1 MPKAKNEKGGSILG
15 AVGGILIG
23 AAIVFFVGTIVLN
36 NMKDINV
43 YGSLTRGGVGGEAI
57 NASVQIHRA
66 NWNTSNATINQIVT
80 FLSVATILLAV
91 LGIVMVGAMIIRYIS
106 GSFGG

>member
-1 MPKAKNEKGGSILG
+1 MPKAKEKGGSILG
-15 AVGGILIG
+15 AVGGVLIG

-36 NMKDINV
+36 NLKTINV
-43 YGSLTRGGVGGEAI
+43 YGDVTSGATKSATQ
-57 NASVQIHRA
+57 NATIATNRA
-66 NWNTSNATINQIVT
+66 NWASSNTTINQIIT

>member
-1 MPKAKNEKGGSILG
+1 VDKGAKRMAKGAGGSILG
-15 AVGGILIG
+15 AVGGVLIG

-36 NMKDINV
+36 NLKNINV
-43 YGSLTRGGVGGEAI
+43 YGTGSSATAI
-57 NASVQIHRA
+57 ASWAAA
-66 NWNTSNATINQIVT
+66 NVTINQIIT

>member
-1 MPKAKNEKGGSILG
+1 MAKGAGGSILG
-15 AVGGILIG
+15 AVGGVLIG

-36 NMKDINV
+36 NLRSINI
-43 YGSLTRGGVGGEAI
+43 YGTPLTVAGA
-57 NASVQIHRA
+57 A
-66 NWNTSNATINQIVT
+66 NWAASNVTINQIIT

>member
-1 MPKAKNEKGGSILG
+1 MAKGAGGSILG
-15 AVGGILIG
+15 AVGGVLIG

-36 NMKDINV
+36 NLKAINV
-43 YGSLTRGGVGGEAI
+43 YGTSSAATTNWA
-57 NASVQIHRA
+57 AA
-66 NWNTSNATINQIVT
+66 NVTINQIIT

-106 GSFGG
+106 GSFG

>member
-1 MPKAKNEKGGSILG
+1 VDKGAKRMPKGAGGSILG
-15 AVGGILIG
+15 AVGGVLIG

-36 NMKDINV
+36 NLKAINV
-43 YGSLTRGGVGGEAI
+43 YGSGATAI
-57 NASVQIHRA
+57 TNWAAA
-66 NWNTSNATINQIVT
+66 NVTINQIIT
-80 FLSVATILLAV
+80 FLSVATILLSV

>member
-1 MPKAKNEKGGSILG
+1 MPKEGKGGSILG
-15 AVGGILIG
+15 AVGGVLIG

-36 NMKDINV
+36 NLRTINV
-43 YGSLTRGGVGGEAI
+43 YGDMTHGAFRTAAQNI
-57 NASVQIHRA
+57 TTAQNRA
-66 NWNTSNATINQIVT
+66 NWNNSNATIGQIIT
-80 FLSVATILLAV
+80 FLSVATILLSV

>member
-1 MPKAKNEKGGSILG
+1 MPKAKDGKGGSILG
-15 AVGGILIG
+15 AVGGVLIG
-23 AAIVFFVGTIVLN
+23 AAIVFFVGTIVLQN
-36 NMKDINV
+36 LKAINV
-43 YGSLTRGGVGGEAI
+43 YGNCAGNSTANPRAFT
-57 NASVQIHRA
+57 NKA
-66 NWNTSNATINQIVT
+66 NWNATNVTINQIIT